1 MNTLE
6 HNSIPSMITISIEDA
21 DSGPGNATD
30 NESLDIGSG
39 FQSPYQCHQNG
50 EDKEDADA
58 EEVTPADLEA
68 MKQMVKGIYYS
79 PQLFYKHSPEY
90 LKSHLL
96 STMTAVSSFY
106 SEPSRSSTTAGTC
119 SDDNDPA
126 IATSAQD
133 CIAAS
138 DDDGEE
144 NKMKSTRRDVDISR
158 NNKKKLQRRP
168 LHSNKEAA
176 RVPLPP
182 RRKNGRRSGIS
193 PAIMSNLSPPPFRAD
208 GKERKCPPSPRNV
221 SPVFYC

>member
-1 MNTLE
+1 MTTLE
-6 HNSIPSMITISIEDA
+6 HNNIPSMITISIEDA
-21 DSGPGNATD
+21 DSGLGNATD

-90 LKSHLL
+90 LKSHRL
-96 STMTAVSSFY
+96 STMTAVPSFY

-126 IATSAQD
+126 ITTSAQD

-138 DDDGEE
+138 DDDKNKLEATRQDASRKN
-144 NKMKSTRRDVDISR
+144 NKMK
-158 NNKKKLQRRP
+158 LQSCP
-168 LHSNKEAA
+168 LHSHKEASH
-176 RVPLPP
+176 VPLPL
-182 RRKNGRRSGIS
+182 RRKNGRRSVIS
-193 PAIMSNLSPPPFRAD
+193 PAIVSNLSPPPFHAD
-208 GKERKCPPSPRNV
+208 GEERIMMKCPPTPRKV
-221 SPVFYC
+221 SPIFYC